1 MLKLENSTASNP
13 RSLPSPAPGR
23 SMRRDDQPSSRFRG
37 ACHPATVHAQ
47 DVHWSLF
54 LKALL
59 GLLAFDVFRFGRD
72 FAGMHRFIS
81 NWKVSSSQTK
91 RHSLDAV
98 CIAVNYACAWY
109 PKRALCLQR
118 SAVTTCLLR
127 SCSVPAMMVMG
138 TQRLP
143 FKAHAWTE
151 VNGTAVNERREVR
164 KYYTVW
170 EKC

>member
-1 MLKLENSTASNP
+1 MHKLKSTTASNP
-13 RSLPSPAPGR
+13 RSLPSLVFGH
-23 SMRRDDQPSSRFRG
+23 SMRRDDQPSSTFRG
-37 ACHPATVHAQ
+37 ACHPSAVHAQ
-47 DVHWSLF
+47 DVNWSLF

-59 GLLAFDVFRFGRD
+59 GLLVFDALGFGRD
-72 FAGMHRFIS
+72 FGGMHRFIS
-81 NWKVSSSQTK
+81 EWKASSTK
-91 RHSLDAV
+91 AERHSLDDV
-98 CIAVNYACAWY
+98 CLAVNYACAWY

-127 SCSVPAMMVMG
+127 SCGIDAMMVMG

-164 KYYTVW
+164 RYYTVW
-170 EKC
+170 EEC